1 MDISV
6 KELKRVSI
14 LTVSGRVD
22 SSTAPDFDKALQS
35 LINANRSQIVVD
47 MKDVEYLSSA
57 GLRALV
63 AALKAAKSGGGD
75 VRIAQPSRRVR
86 EVIDLAGLNSVFT
99 IYDDMVEAVGSF

>member
-1 MDISV
+1 MDISI
-6 KELKRVSI
+6 KELKRVSVVA
-14 LTVSGRVD
+14 VSGRVD

-35 LINANRSQIVVD
+35 LINVNRSQIVID

-75 VRIAQPSRRVR
+75 VRIAQPSKRVR